1 MPAGWLR
8 PRVPEAPGSPGLGT
22 SPRAA
27 NKRAVQRRRP
37 DPQLAQLRIRGRAQ
51 TGLGYP
57 SGHAAVA
64 SAMAAVLADAS
75 DMGKGRLLAAL
86 AAAVA
91 ASRVYVGAHY
101 PLDVIGGSAVGLV
114 TGLPGRAMTG
124 RLR

>member
-1 MPAGWLR
+1 
-8 PRVPEAPGSPGLGT
+8 
-22 SPRAA
+22 
-27 NKRAVQRRRP
+27 
-37 DPQLAQLRIRGRAQ
+37 
-51 TGLGYP
+51 
-57 SGHAAVA
+57 
-64 SAMAAVLADAS
+64 MAAVLADAS